1 MKRPLLFLGFAVDL
15 VILDQLSKWAVSELL
30 MRTDGESLGLWSW
43 IIAAPERLDFGRIE
57 VWSFFNLVMVWN
69 QGVSFGLFN
78 QSTDYGPLMLVVL
91 ALVISGGFGV
101 WLFRSDSRLQMAG
114 LAMVI
119 GGAIGNVIDRLRFGA
134 VMDFL
139 DVHAFGY
146 HWPAFNVADSCI
158 MIGVCVLMVHALF
171 YDQERPSFHRGR
183 R

>member
-1 MKRPLLFLGFAVDL
+1 MKKSFIFLGFAVDL
-15 VILDQLSKWAVSELL
+15 VILDQLSKWAVSEFL

-43 IIAAPERLDFGRIE
+43 IVSAPERLDFGRVE
-57 VWSFFNLVMVWN
+57 VLPFFNLVMVWN

-78 QSTDYGPLMLVVL
+78 QDTDYGPLMLVAL
-91 ALVISGGFGV
+91 ALVISAGFGV
-101 WLFRSDSRLQMAG
+101 WLFRSTSILQMAG

-146 HWPAFNVADSCI
+146 HWPAFNVADSAI
-158 MIGVCVLMVHALF
+158 VIGVGVLMVHALF
-171 YDQERPSFHRGR
+171 YDQGRSSFT
-183 R
+183 